1 MSTGTAARQQTSSNT
16 DLDTKLNYLLASYQV
31 LYQKLRSYHWN
42 VEGPRFFEL
51 HEQFEVLY
59 NDLDNRIDEIAERI
73 RSRDEFPVSTMEDSL
88 SISAIEEDGS
98 QPEAEQ
104 MVQNLV
110 NDYQTIN
117 KLLKDAAETADQ
129 EGDSSSSA
137 LLEDYLAEQEKQL
150 WMLKS
155 TLSG

>member
-117 KLLKDAAETADQ
+117 KLLKDGAETADQ